1 MFDLL
6 ITNAHIIDG
15 SGRPGFHGEV
25 GIRDGRIVHVSDT
38 LESATG
44 EAEREKSQSDVD
56 SLDEARAR
64 QLVNVHNQVL
74 APGFIDLHSHSDFSV
89 MADPAAETQL
99 LQGVTTAL
107 VGNCGSSP
115 FPARSV
121 AQVQRDNAHL
131 DAEFTADWT
140 GAQGFAEAVQ
150 AIRPGINIALQ
161 VGLSSIRSYVM
172 GPVDAVPD
180 TDQLASMKA
189 QVAEAA
195 SAGVYGF
202 SSGLIYAPG
211 MYSLPNEVAALVAEA
226 AAHDLL
232 YSTHMRNESHSLLS
246 AVDEALDAAA
256 VAGARLE
263 ISHLKAMGPEN
274 YGSPAFAL
282 ERIERAREDGLD
294 VKADVYPYTASST
307 RLTSRLPGYAMDGGQ
322 EALMERLADPMTRS
336 RIASDMAARFGRDID
351 PEGVVISALGNGDSD
366 DDYTWAIGSSIAQIG
381 RAEGCNAEEAAMRVL
396 AAHGASVGIVNHA
409 MDPAD
414 VSKVLSHP
422 LVSVASDGWTLK
434 PEGEGMPHPRSFGT
448 FARVLGKYVRDEG
461 LFTLEEAVRKMTS
474 QPAERMR
481 LVDRGLVAQGNFADL
496 AIFDPDTVRENSTY
510 GDPWQLASGVST
522 VLIGGE
528 FAVFAGQV
536 TANRHG
542 EVLRKC

>member
-1 MFDLL
+1 
-6 ITNAHIIDG
+6 
-15 SGRPGFHGEV
+15 
-25 GIRDGRIVHVSDT
+25 
-38 LESATG
+38 
-44 EAEREKSQSDVD
+44 
-56 SLDEARAR
+56 
-64 QLVNVHNQVL
+64 
-74 APGFIDLHSHSDFSV
+74 
-89 MADPAAETQL
+89 
-99 LQGVTTAL
+99 
-107 VGNCGSSP
+107 
-115 FPARSV
+115 
-121 AQVQRDNAHL
+121 
-131 DAEFTADWT
+131 
-140 GAQGFAEAVQ
+140 
-150 AIRPGINIALQ
+150 
-161 VGLSSIRSYVM
+161 
-172 GPVDAVPD
+172 
-180 TDQLASMKA
+180 
-189 QVAEAA
+189 
-195 SAGVYGF
+195 
-202 SSGLIYAPG
+202 
-211 MYSLPNEVAALVAEA
+211 
-226 AAHDLL
+226 
-232 YSTHMRNESHSLLS
+232 
-246 AVDEALDAAA
+246 
-256 VAGARLE
+256 LE

-274 YGSPAFAL
+274 YGSPALAL
-282 ERIERAREDGLD
+282 KRIERAREDGLD

-322 EALMERLADPMTRS
+322 EALLERLADPMTRS

-461 LFTLEEAVRKMTS
+461 LITLEEAVRKMTS

-481 LVDRGLVAQGNFADL
+481 LVDRGLVAQGNIADL

-528 FAVFAGQV
+528 FAVFEGQGHSES
-536 TANRHG
+536 AR
-542 EVLRKC
+542 

>member
-25 GIRDGRIVHVSDT
+25 GISDGRIVHVADT
-38 LESATG
+38 PEAASG
-44 EAEREKSQSDVD
+44 EAEREGPQRHVD

-64 QLVNVHNQVL
+64 RTINAHNQVL
-74 APGFIDLHSHSDFSV
+74 SPGFIDLHSHSDFSV

-121 AQVQRDNAHL
+121 AQIQRDNAHL
-131 DAEFTADWT
+131 DAEFTAEWT
-140 GAQGFAEAVQ
+140 GAEGFAEAVQ
-150 AIRPGINIALQ
+150 TIGPGINIALQ

-172 GPVDAVPD
+172 GPIDAVPD
-180 TDQLASMKA
+180 TAQLAEMKA

-211 MYSLPNEVAALVAEA
+211 MYSQPNEVAALVAEA
-226 AAHDLL
+226 AGADLL

-246 AVDEALDAAA
+246 AVDEAIDAATA
-256 VAGARLE
+256 AGARLE

-274 YGSPAFAL
+274 YGSPALAL
-282 ERIERAREDGLD
+282 KRIERAREDGLD

-322 EALMERLADPMTRS
+322 AALLERLSDARSRS

-351 PEGVVISALGNGDSD
+351 PEGVVISALGNGNSD
-366 DDYTWAIGSSIAQIG
+366 DNYTWAIGKSIAQIG
-381 RAEGCNAEEAAMRVL
+381 RAEDCNAEEAAMRVL

-409 MDPAD
+409 MDPDD
-414 VSKVLSHP
+414 VSKVLAHP

-434 PEGEGMPHPRSFGT
+434 PKGEGMPHPRSFGT
-448 FARVLGKYVRDEG
+448 FARILGKYVRDEG
-461 LFTLEEAVRKMTS
+461 LITLEEAVRKMTG
-474 QPAERMR
+474 QPAEQMK
-481 LVDRGLVAQGNFADL
+481 LDDRGLVARGNIADL
-496 AIFDPDTVRENSTY
+496 AIFDPDTIRENSTY
-510 GDPWQLASGVST
+510 DDPWQLASGVST

-528 FAVFAGQV
+528 FAVFDGTV

>member
-25 GIRDGRIVHVSDT
+25 GISDGRIVHVADT
-38 LESATG
+38 PEAASG
-44 EAEREKSQSDVD
+44 EAEREGPQRHVD

-64 QLVNVHNQVL
+64 RTINAHNQVL
-74 APGFIDLHSHSDFSV
+74 SPGFIDLHSHSDFSV

-121 AQVQRDNAHL
+121 AQIQRDNAHL
-131 DAEFTADWT
+131 DAEFTAEWT
-140 GAQGFAEAVQ
+140 GAEGFAEAVQ
-150 AIRPGINIALQ
+150 TIGPGINIALQ

-172 GPVDAVPD
+172 GPIDAVPD
-180 TDQLASMKA
+180 TAQLAEMKA

-211 MYSLPNEVAALVAEA
+211 MYSQPNEVAALVAEA
-226 AAHDLL
+226 AGADLL

-246 AVDEALDAAA
+246 AVDEAIDAATA
-256 VAGARLE
+256 AGARLE

-274 YGSPAFAL
+274 YGSPALAL
-282 ERIERAREDGLD
+282 KRIERAREDGLD

-322 EALMERLADPMTRS
+322 AALLKRLSDARSRS

-351 PEGVVISALGNGDSD
+351 PEGVVISALGNGNSD
-366 DDYTWAIGSSIAQIG
+366 DNYTWAIGKSIAQIG
-381 RAEGCNAEEAAMRVL
+381 RAEDCNAEEAAMRVL

-409 MDPAD
+409 MDPDD
-414 VSKVLSHP
+414 VSKVLAHP

-434 PEGEGMPHPRSFGT
+434 PKGEGMPHPRSFGT
-448 FARVLGKYVRDEG
+448 FARILGKYVRDEG
-461 LFTLEEAVRKMTS
+461 LITLEEAVRKMTG
-474 QPAERMR
+474 QPAEQMK
-481 LVDRGLVAQGNFADL
+481 LDDRGLVARGNIADL
-496 AIFDPDTVRENSTY
+496 AIFDPDTIRENSTY
-510 GDPWQLASGVST
+510 DDPWQLASGVST

-528 FAVFAGQV
+528 FAVFDGTV